1 MTELST
7 LQIRFNAPL
16 ILGLALA
23 SLAALVLDS
32 LTRGAANRR
41 LFSVYRCSLY
51 DPLALVRF
59 FTHVLGHTS
68 IEHYMGN
75 MLLLLLIGPSLEER
89 YGAGVLAACIAVT
102 ALVTGLVEF
111 LFFPRHSLLGAS
123 GVIFM
128 MIVLTSFTGAERGEI
143 PRDADRRDGAG
154 LSVACQIGHPRFQ
167 HKRPFMTSWKT
178 GERFPPFVKKFNY
191 FFGKLGNR
199 LIFLFSSIFG
209 LTSFKRKN
217 DRKAECF

>member
-16 ILGLALA
+16 ILGFALV
-23 SLAALVLDS
+23 SLAALVLDR

-59 FTHVLGHTS
+59 FTHVLGHTG

-89 YGAGVLAACIAVT
+89 YGAGVLTVCIAVT
-102 ALVTGLVEF
+102 ALATGLVEF
-111 LFFPRHSLLGAS
+111 LLFPRHSLLGAS

-128 MIVLTSFTGAERGEI
+128 MIVLTSFTGAERGVISVTLIVVTVLYLGREI
-143 PRDADRRDGAG
+143 VSGVTDKSNVSQLAHIVGGVCG
-154 LSVACQIGHPRFQ
+154 LV
-167 HKRPFMTSWKT
+167 
-178 GERFPPFVKKFNY
+178 
-191 FFGKLGNR
+191 LGYLLHIR
-199 LIFLFSSIFG
+199 
-209 LTSFKRKN
+209 
-217 DRKAECF
+217 

>member
-1 MTELST
+1 MPVTELSS

-16 ILGLALA
+16 ILGFALV
-23 SLAALVLDS
+23 SLAALVLDR

-59 FTHVLGHTS
+59 FTHVLGHTG

-89 YGAGVLAACIAVT
+89 YGAGVLTVCIAVT
-102 ALVTGLVEF
+102 ALATGLVEF

-128 MIVLTSFTGAERGEI
+128 MIVLTSFTGAERGVIPVTLIVVTVLYLGREI
-143 PRDADRRDGAG
+143 VNGVTDRSNVSQLAHIVGGVCG
-154 LSVACQIGHPRFQ
+154 LV
-167 HKRPFMTSWKT
+167 
-178 GERFPPFVKKFNY
+178 
-191 FFGKLGNR
+191 LGYLLHVR
-199 LIFLFSSIFG
+199 
-209 LTSFKRKN
+209 
-217 DRKAECF
+217 